1 MTNEVSNTAK
11 VIDIFDKEGDIV
23 TPDIMA
29 LSGMEMH
36 AGNFLA
42 SFQFRADIRKL
53 IGPSKKYYQKPVP
66 KTLTYTG
73 NKPIHMTDTIEEY
86 FQMIQKGSNKFREI
100 IAHSRNV
107 RINETDKLGLS
118 CAKLSSC

>member
-1 MTNEVSNTAK
+1 MC
-11 VIDIFDKEGDIV
+11 
-23 TPDIMA
+23 
-29 LSGMEMH
+29 
-36 AGNFLA
+36 AGKFLA
-42 SFQFRADIRKL
+42 SLQLHADIRKL

-100 IAHSRNV
+100 IVQSRNV
-107 RINETDKLGLS
+107 RINESGRLQNKLNVYPIS
-118 CAKLSSC
+118 HKVVKQTM